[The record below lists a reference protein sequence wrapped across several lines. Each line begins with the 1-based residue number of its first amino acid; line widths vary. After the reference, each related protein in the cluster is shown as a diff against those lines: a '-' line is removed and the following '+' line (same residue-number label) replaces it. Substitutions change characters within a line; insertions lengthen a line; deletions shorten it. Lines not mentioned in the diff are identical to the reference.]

1 MPIGASLHI
10 GLNAVDPKQYSGW
23 DGQLTA
29 CEFDANDMQALAKT
43 QGFTKVTKRL
53 TKKATRNRVLADIKA
68 AASKLK
74 RNDIFFLTYSGHGGQ
89 VPNTGNDLEPDGF
102 DETWCLYDGELID
115 DELYAAL
122 KQFVKGVRIFVLSDS
137 CHSGTVLRA
146 IHFSALGVT
155 PVRPRMMPRDV
166 ALRVYMDHQKFYDKI
181 QQRSCQ
187 SAHADARHGALDF
200 RMSRQPDERRWRS
213 QRFVHRNCACCLEKR
228 KVQGRLPRLPQ
239 IDRET
244 DAADADAKLF
254 HHRTGQ
260 LPVRRTGTVY
270 GVIG

>member
-1 MPIGASLHI
+1 MAVGASLHI

-23 DGQLTA
+23 GGQLTA
-29 CEFDANDMQALAKT
+29 CEFDANDMQALAKA

-68 AASKLK
+68 AATKLK

-89 VPNTGNDLEPDGF
+89 VPNTGNDFEPDGF

-122 KQFVKGVRIFVLSDS
+122 KQFVSGVRIFVLSDS

-146 IHFSALGVT
+146 MQFSALGVA

-181 QQRSCQ
+181 QQGRSSPRARMRATALLISGCQ
-187 SAHADARHGALDF
+187 DNQTSADGD
-200 RMSRQPDERRWRS
+200 
-213 QRFVHRNCACCLEKR
+213 RNGLFTQTLLAVWKNG
-228 KVQGRLPRLPQ
+228 KFQGDYRGFQ
-239 IDRET
+239 KSIV
-244 DAADADAKLF
+244 KLMPPTQTPNF
-254 HHRTGQ
+254 FTIGPANYAFEEQ
-260 LPVRRTGTVY
+260 KPFTV
-270 GVIG
+270 

>member
-29 CEFDANDMQALAKT
+29 CEFDANDMQALAKAR
-43 QGFTKVTKRL
+43 GFTKITKRL
-53 TKKATRNRVLADIKA
+53 TKTATRNRVLADIKA
-68 AASKLK
+68 AAAKLK
-74 RNDIFFLTYSGHGGQ
+74 RNDIFFLSYSGHGGQ

-122 KQFVKGVRIFVLSDS
+122 EQFVSGVRIFVLSDS

-146 IHFSALGVT
+146 IQFSALGVT

-181 QQRSCQ
+181 QQRSSPRTRMRATALLISGCQ
-187 SAHADARHGALDF
+187 DNQTSADGDRNGLFTQTLLAVWKSGKFQGHYRGFHKSIVKLMPPTQTPNYFTIGPADYAF
-200 RMSRQPDERRWRS
+200 EEQKP
-213 QRFVHRNCACCLEKR
+213 F
-228 KVQGRLPRLPQ
+228 
-239 IDRET
+239 
-244 DAADADAKLF
+244 
-254 HHRTGQ
+254 
-260 LPVRRTGTVY
+260 TV
-270 GVIG
+270 